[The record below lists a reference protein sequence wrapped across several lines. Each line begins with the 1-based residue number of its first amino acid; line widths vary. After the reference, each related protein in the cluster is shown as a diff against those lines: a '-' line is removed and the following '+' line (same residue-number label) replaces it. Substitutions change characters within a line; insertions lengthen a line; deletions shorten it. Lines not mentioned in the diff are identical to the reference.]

1 MECCALSSG
10 FMGLHILTFLS
21 LSQILPLT
29 PLGLGTRD
37 LSLIALF
44 SSFGISREQTLVFSW
59 VEFIVASIVS
69 LSLVFTMGWIFEK
82 TRIKTVN

>member
-1 MECCALSSG
+1 
-10 FMGLHILTFLS
+10 MGV

-44 SSFGISREQTLVFSW
+44 SSFGISREKTLVFSW

-69 LSLVFTMGWIFEK
+69 LSLVYAMSWILEK
-82 TRIKTVN
+82 TRNKDHELNEEVRGVEIIKK